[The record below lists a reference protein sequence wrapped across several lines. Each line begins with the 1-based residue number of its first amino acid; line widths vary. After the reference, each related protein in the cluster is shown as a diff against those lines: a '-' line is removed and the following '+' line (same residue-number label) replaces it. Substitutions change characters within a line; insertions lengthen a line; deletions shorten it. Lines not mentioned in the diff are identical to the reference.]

1 MNHVEWLFRGR
12 ISTHGI
18 DTGLPALVR
27 PDEDLKC
34 AFCQKWQVRKQVS
47 FSSRCATVTLKNAG
61 RAAGADSR
69 EGSVDRAPG
78 LAFTPARIALGNDL
92 GADSVC
98 ATGAQTTPYNSREVK
113 GKHMSRVVVFVS

>member
-1 MNHVEWLFRGR
+1 MLNGYSGTGR
-12 ISTHGI
+12 STHGT
-18 DTGLPALVR
+18 DTSLSALVR
-27 PDEDLKC
+27 WYEGSKC
-34 AFCQKWQVRKQVS
+34 AFCQKWQARKQDS
-47 FSSRCATVTLKNAG
+47 FSSGCTAGTLNNAG
-61 RAAGADSR
+61 KAGADSR
-69 EGSVDRAPG
+69 KGSVGRAPG